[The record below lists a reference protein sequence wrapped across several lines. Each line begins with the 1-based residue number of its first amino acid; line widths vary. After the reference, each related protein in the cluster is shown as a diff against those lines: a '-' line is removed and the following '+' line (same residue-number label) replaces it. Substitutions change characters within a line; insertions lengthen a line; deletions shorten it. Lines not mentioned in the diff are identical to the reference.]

1 MRDAGN
7 PWERDGQGRGAYVL
21 KIFLSW
27 SGDPAKEC
35 AKLLHTWLPRFNA
48 SIKPFV
54 SSEDIRKGD
63 RGLQR
68 IAEQLEGSSFGIVCV
83 NRSNRDAPWINFE
96 SGALS
101 RQVAEGKVIP
111 FLFDATTPRDLV
123 DSPLQQFQAV
133 IAESEGD
140 VLAMVKA
147 INARCDP
154 AADEGAIDELFEMI
168 WPRIREGL
176 RGITERSAAGDE
188 SEAPPP
194 RPAEEILDDL
204 LLLIREQVNRITDLE
219 RAVRA
224 LGPDSPRRTPF
235 KGLFDDVGLAPVD
248 DADEAAPGGEP
259 QRSPLESES
268 RQRRRDQ

>member
-1 MRDAGN
+1 M
-7 PWERDGQGRGAYVL
+7 L

-27 SGDPAKEC
+27 SGEPAKEC
-35 AKLLHTWLPRFNA
+35 AKLLHKWLPRFNA
-48 SIKPFV
+48 AIKPFV

-68 IAEQLEGSSFGIVCV
+68 IAEQLEGCSFGIVCV

-101 RQVAEGKVIP
+101 RQVSEGKVIP
-111 FLFDATTPRDLV
+111 FLFGATTPRDLV

-133 IAESEGD
+133 VAESEGD

-147 INARCDP
+147 INARCEP
-154 AADEGAIDELFEMI
+154 AADEVAINELFEMI
-168 WPRIREGL
+168 WPRMQAGL
-176 RGITERSAAGDE
+176 QEIAERPAAGKE

-224 LGPDSPRRTPF
+224 LSPDNPRRTPF
-235 KGLFDDVGLAPVD
+235 MGLFDDVSVTPAGGVE
-248 DADEAAPGGEP
+248 EAASGGES
-259 QRSPLESES
+259 QLSPLDKE
-268 RQRRRDQ
+268 RRRER